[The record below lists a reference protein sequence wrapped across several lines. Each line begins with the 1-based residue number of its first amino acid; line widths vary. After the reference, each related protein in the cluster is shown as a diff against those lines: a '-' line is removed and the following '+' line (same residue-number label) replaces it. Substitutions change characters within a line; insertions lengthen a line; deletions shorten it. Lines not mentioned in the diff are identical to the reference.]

1 MAAWIVGATG
11 VAVVIVWLVARNAGS
26 APVEGAAAGGGGPA
40 GTGTASDI
48 SNLTP
53 REQAD
58 RLFNRVMSA
67 ASQGDTGQVSFF
79 APMAVQAYGMIGAL
93 DADARYH
100 LGLLEA
106 ETGNLAGTLA
116 QADTLERQNPGH
128 LFATLLRGEAAER
141 SGDAAALSR
150 WRRRFLEAYEAELA
164 TGKQEYQDHTD
175 ALNIFRDGARAAA
188 SRSP

>member
-26 APVEGAAAGGGGPA
+26 APVEGAAGGGGGPA